1 MCGIAGFVS
10 RRPADE
16 GTAIVESMTCAL
28 ARRGPDGNGVERVG
42 HAVLGHRRLAI
53 FDLSELGRQPM
64 LSPDRQ
70 IAVVFNGA
78 IYNFVELRDQLIA
91 KGYRF
96 ISATDTEVLI
106 HGYREWGIEALV
118 NRLRGMFAIALW
130 DAATEMLHLVRDR
143 LGVKP
148 LLYVERDGAVAFAST
163 VRALRAA
170 GVVQDIDAEAV
181 AEFLEFGF
189 VTERRTIYRGAR
201 KVPPAT
207 IVTWRDGGSTSR
219 RYWSSPQASE
229 SGNGH
234 ATVSFDDAVARTER
248 LLLQAVERRLQADV
262 PVGALLSGG
271 IDSALVCWAIR
282 ELGGEITAFTVGA
295 PGSTADETADA
306 TATARELGIR
316 HVVLPLSD
324 ASPIRSS
331 ELVAAFAEPF
341 ASSSAVGLI
350 RVSEVIRPSATVL
363 LTGDGGDDLFLGYA
377 RHRHLL
383 AAQRTARWLPVGA
396 RAAWRAARSMLP
408 DRGAF
413 GRAKHFADYAVG
425 GLGAFLAVGANRP
438 AYVNRGILGPRLQ
451 AMRVADRER
460 PWTRVSA
467 QRALTDYLAYDLE
480 TQFVSEYL
488 TKVDGATMYH
498 ALEARSPFFDQE
510 LWEFGSSLPV
520 SLRLR
525 GGELKAVLREL
536 ARRRVSSRVA
546 AGRKRGFT
554 VPVEE
559 WMATRWRDVVRE
571 TFRDSVLANDGWID
585 SSAVIRTLDDEA
597 RGGRVS
603 TRLWYLYVLEEWM
616 KAERAQ
622 TSATPASVLA

>member
-10 RRPADE
+10 RRPTDE
-16 GTAIVESMTCAL
+16 GVAIVESMTCAL

-64 LSPDRQ
+64 LSPDGQ
-70 IAVVFNGA
+70 IALVFNGA
-78 IYNFVELRDQLIA
+78 IYNFVELRDQLIG

-106 HGYREWGIEALV
+106 HGYREWGIESLV
-118 NRLRGMFAIALW
+118 DRLRGMFAIALW
-130 DAATEMLHLVRDR
+130 DAAAETLHLVRDR

-148 LLYVERDGAVAFAST
+148 LVYVERDGTVAFAST
-163 VRALRAA
+163 VRALRSA
-170 GVVQDIDAEAV
+170 GLVRDIDPEAV

-189 VTERRTIYRGAR
+189 VTERRSIYRGAK

-207 IVTWRDGGSTSR
+207 IVTWRDGTSSAK
-219 RYWSSPQASE
+219 RYWSSPEAGD
-229 SGNGH
+229 GNGLS
-234 ATVSFDDAVARTER
+234 TVSFDDAVATTER

-282 ELGGEITAFTVGA
+282 ELGGDITAFTVGA
-295 PGSTADETADA
+295 PGSAADETADA

-324 ASPIRSS
+324 TSPVRSS
-331 ELVAAFAEPF
+331 ELIAAFAEPF

-383 AAQRTARWLPVGA
+383 AAQRTARWLPRGA
-396 RAAWRAARSMLP
+396 RPAWQATRSLLP
-408 DRGAF
+408 NRGAL

-438 AYVNRGILGPRLQ
+438 AYLTRGILGPRLH
-451 AMRVADRER
+451 AARVADRDR
-460 PWTRVSA
+460 PWSQASA
-467 QRALTDYLAYDLE
+467 RRALSDYLAYDLE

-510 LWEFGSSLPV
+510 LWEYGSSLPV

-525 GGELKAVLREL
+525 GGELKSVLREIT
-536 ARRRVSSRVA
+536 RRRVSARVA

-559 WMATRWRDVVRE
+559 WMATRWRDVVRDS
-571 TFRDSVLANDGWID
+571 FRDSALASDGWID
-585 SSAVIRTLDDEA
+585 AAAVIRTLDDEA
-597 RGGRVS
+597 RSGRVS

-616 KAERAQ
+616 KAERQQA
-622 TSATPASVLA
+622 SATPAPVLV

>member
-10 RRPADE
+10 RRPNTE
-16 GTAIVESMTCAL
+16 GTAIVEAMTCAL
-28 ARRGPDGNGVERVG
+28 AHRGPDGNGVERIG
-42 HAVLGHRRLAI
+42 NAVLGHRRLAI

-64 LSPDRQ
+64 FSPDGQ
-70 IAVVFNGA
+70 IAIVFNGA

-106 HGYREWGIEALV
+106 HGYREWGIASLV
-118 NRLRGMFAIALW
+118 ERLRGMFAIALW
-130 DAATEMLHLVRDR
+130 DAAAETMHLVRDR

-148 LLYVERDGAVAFAST
+148 LVYVERDGGVAFAST
-163 VRALRAA
+163 VRALKAA
-170 GVVQDIDAEAV
+170 GLVHEIDAEAV

-189 VTERRTIYRGAR
+189 VTERRAIYRSAR

-207 IVTWRDGGSTSR
+207 IVTWRDGTSTAT
-219 RYWSSPQASE
+219 RYWRSPQAEE
-229 SGNGH
+229 SRNGH
-234 ATVSFDDAVARTER
+234 DGVSFDDAVATTER

-282 ELGGEITAFTVGA
+282 ELGGDITAFTVGA
-295 PGSTADETADA
+295 PGSAADETADA

-324 ASPIRSS
+324 TSPVRSS
-331 ELVAAFAEPF
+331 ELIAAFAEPF

-383 AAQRTARWLPVGA
+383 AAQRAARWLPTGI
-396 RAAWRAARSMLP
+396 RPAWRATRSLLP
-408 DRGAF
+408 NRGAL

-425 GLGAFLAVGANRP
+425 GLGAFLAVGANRSS
-438 AYVNRGILGPRLQ
+438 YLDRGILGPRLQ
-451 AMRVADRER
+451 AMRVSDRER
-460 PWTRVSA
+460 PWSQASA
-467 QRALTDYLAYDLE
+467 RRALSDYLAYDLE

-488 TKVDGATMYH
+488 TKVDGATMFH

-510 LWEFGSSLPV
+510 LWEYGSSLPV

-525 GGELKAVLREL
+525 GGELKAVLREIT
-536 ARRRVSSRVA
+536 RRRVSARAA

-559 WMATRWRDVVRE
+559 WMATRWRDVVRDS
-571 TFRDSVLANDGWID
+571 FRDSALATEGWID
-585 SSAVIRTLDDEA
+585 SAAVIRTLDDEA
-597 RGGRVS
+597 RSGRVS

-616 KAERAQ
+616 KAERSQA
-622 TSATPASVLA
+622 SALAASVVG

>member
-1 MCGIAGFVS
+1 
-10 RRPADE
+10 
-16 GTAIVESMTCAL
+16 
-28 ARRGPDGNGVERVG
+28 VG

-70 IAVVFNGA
+70 IALVFNGA

-96 ISATDTEVLI
+96 ISASDTEVLI
-106 HGYREWGIEALV
+106 HGYREWGIEGLV
-118 NRLRGMFAIALW
+118 ERLRGMFTIALW
-130 DAATEMLHLVRDR
+130 DAATETLHLVRDR

-170 GVVQDIDAEAV
+170 GLVEDIDAEAV

-189 VTERRTIYRGAR
+189 VTERRSIYRGAR

-207 IVTWRDGGSTSR
+207 IVTWRDGASTSR
-219 RYWSSPQASE
+219 RYWNSPQARE

-234 ATVSFDDAVARTER
+234 TTVSFDDAVATTER

-282 ELGGEITAFTVGA
+282 ELGGDITAFTVGA
-295 PGSTADETADA
+295 PGSAADETPDA

-324 ASPIRSS
+324 TSPIRSS

-383 AAQRTARWLPVGA
+383 AAQRTARWLPLGA
-396 RAAWRAARSMLP
+396 RPAWRAARSMLP
-408 DRGAF
+408 DRGTL

-425 GLGAFLAVGANRP
+425 GLGAFLAVGANRQ
-438 AYVNRGILGPRLQ
+438 AYVDRGILGPRLQ
-451 AMRVADRER
+451 AIRVADRER
-460 PWTRVSA
+460 PWSRASA
-467 QRALTDYLAYDLE
+467 QRALADYLAYDLE

-510 LWEFGSSLPV
+510 LWEYGSSLPV

-571 TFRDSVLANDGWID
+571 SFRDSALATDGWID

-597 RGGRVS
+597 RSGRVS

-616 KAERAQ
+616 KAERVQ
-622 TSATPASVLA
+622 TSATTPASVLV

>member
-10 RRPADE
+10 RRSTDD
-16 GTAIVESMTCAL
+16 GTTIVESMTCAL

-70 IAVVFNGA
+70 IALVFNGA

-91 KGYRF
+91 KGYQF

-106 HGYREWGIEALV
+106 HGYREWGIDALV
-118 NRLRGMFAIALW
+118 ERLRGMFAIALW
-130 DAATEMLHLVRDR
+130 DAATETLHLVRDR

-170 GVVQDIDAEAV
+170 GLVQDIDAEAV

-189 VTERRTIYRGAR
+189 VTERRTIYLGAK

-207 IVTWRDGGSTSR
+207 IVTWRDGVSTAR

-234 ATVSFDDAVARTER
+234 ATVSFEDAVAATER

-282 ELGGEITAFTVGA
+282 ELGGDITAFTVGA
-295 PGSTADETADA
+295 PGSAADETVDA

-324 ASPIRSS
+324 TSPIRSS

-396 RAAWRAARSMLP
+396 RPAWRAARTMLP
-408 DRGAF
+408 DRGAL

-425 GLGAFLAVGANRP
+425 GLGAFLSVGANRP
-438 AYVNRGILGPRLQ
+438 AYVGRGILGPRLQ
-451 AMRVADRER
+451 SMRVADRER
-460 PWTRVSA
+460 PWSRASA
-467 QRALTDYLAYDLE
+467 QRALADYLAYDLE

-510 LWEFGSSLPV
+510 LWEYGSSLPV

-559 WMATRWRDVVRE
+559 WMATRWRGVVRE
-571 TFRDSVLANDGWID
+571 SFRDSVLANDGWIN

-597 RGGRVS
+597 RSGRVS
-603 TRLWYLYVLEEWM
+603 TRLWYLYVLEEWI

-622 TSATPASVLA
+622 TSATPAPVLV

>member
-10 RRPADE
+10 RGPSDD
-16 GTAIVESMTCAL
+16 GVAIVESMTCAL
-28 ARRGPDGNGVERVG
+28 ARRGPDGDGVERVG
-42 HAVLGHRRLAI
+42 HAILGHRRLAI

-64 LSPDRQ
+64 LSPDGQ
-70 IAVVFNGA
+70 VALVFNGA

-106 HGYREWGIEALV
+106 HGYREWGIESLV
-118 NRLRGMFAIALW
+118 GRLRGMFAIALW
-130 DAATEMLHLVRDR
+130 DAPARTLHLVRDR

-148 LLYVERDGAVAFAST
+148 LLYVERDGTIAFAST
-163 VRALRAA
+163 VRALKSA
-170 GVVQDIDAEAV
+170 GLVHEIDAEAM

-189 VTERRTIYRGAR
+189 VTERRAIYRGAR

-207 IVTWRDGGSTSR
+207 IVTWRDGTSTAR
-219 RYWSSPQASE
+219 RYWQSPQADE
-229 SGNGH
+229 GTNGS
-234 ATVSFDDAVARTER
+234 AVSFSDAVATTER

-282 ELGGEITAFTVGA
+282 ELGGDITAFTVGA
-295 PGSTADETADA
+295 PGSAADETADA

-324 ASPIRSS
+324 SSPVKSS
-331 ELVAAFAEPF
+331 ELIAAFAEPF

-363 LTGDGGDDLFLGYA
+363 LTGDGGDDLYLGYA

-383 AAQRTARWLPVGA
+383 AAQRAARWLPTGI
-396 RAAWRAARSMLP
+396 RPAWRATRGLLP
-408 DRGAF
+408 NRGAL

-425 GLGAFLAVGANRP
+425 GLGAFLAVGANQP
-438 AYVNRGILGPRLQ
+438 SYAARGILGPRLR
-451 AMRVADRER
+451 AMRVPDRER
-460 PWTRVSA
+460 PWSHASA
-467 QRALTDYLAYDLE
+467 RRALSDYLAYDLE

-498 ALEARSPFFDQE
+498 ALEARAPFFDQE
-510 LWEFGSSLPV
+510 LWEYGSSLPV

-525 GGELKAVLREL
+525 GGELKAVLREI
-536 ARRRVSSRVA
+536 ARRRVSPRVA

-559 WMATRWRDVVRE
+559 WMATRWRDVVRDS
-571 TFRDSVLANDGWID
+571 FRESALASDGWID
-585 SSAVIRTLDDEA
+585 ANAVIRTLDDEA
-597 RGGRVS
+597 RSGRVS

-616 KAERAQ
+616 KAERRQA
-622 TSATPASVLA
+622 SATPASVLI